1 MKRIIPLKYKLT
13 IISAVILTTMC
24 IIFAASSI
32 FSAYTLVDSVRT
44 VPAQSIA
51 DAAPVDPAAAE
62 VDAMPIDP
70 TTAKKLAAPA
80 SAALGQFRGT
90 TIWVM
95 ACLIVFGSALTYVF
109 AAKTL
114 KPLEQLTDTVNNIN
128 INNLDEKIP
137 IPGTGDEVDRL
148 TESFNDMTTKLDQAY
163 QVQKNFSANAAHEL
177 RTPLALIQTQVDVFQ
192 MREDRSL
199 TEYTALLS
207 SISESTDRLSHLV
220 NDLLSFTNNQD
231 VDMTRQVNLREL
243 LEETAFELEE
253 SAAAKQI
260 QITISGEGTVSG
272 SDSLLQR
279 AFFNLISNAIRYNVD
294 GGSIMVQISGKRVT
308 VADTGIGIPDE
319 AKPNIFN
326 TFFCVDKSR
335 SRELGGSG
343 LGLAIVKN
351 IIEKHNGY
359 IYVKDNDPQGSVF
372 VVGFDREK

>member
-1 MKRIIPLKYKLT
+1 MKRKIPLKIKLT
-13 IISAVILTTMC
+13 ITSVVILTAMC

-32 FSAYTLVDSVRT
+32 TSANMLVEAT
-44 VPAQSIA
+44 KTMPAQSIG
-51 DAAPVDPAAAE
+51 DATPANPAAAE
-62 VDAMPIDP
+62 TG
-70 TTAKKLAAPA
+70 TTP
-80 SAALGQFRGT
+80 STAALGQFRGD

-95 ACLIVFGSALTYVF
+95 ACLIVLGSALTYVF

-128 INNLDEKIP
+128 IHNLDEKIP
-137 IPGTGDEVDRL
+137 VPGTGDEVDRL
-148 TESFNDMTTKLDQAY
+148 TESFNDMTTKLNLAY

-199 TEYTALLS
+199 TEYTALLH

-220 NDLLSFTNNQD
+220 NDLLSFTNEQEI
-231 VDMTRQVNLREL
+231 DMTEQVNLREL
-243 LEETAFELEE
+243 IEETAFELEE
-253 SAAAKQI
+253 SAEKKQV
-260 QITISGEGTVSG
+260 QITISGEGTVNG

-279 AFFNLISNAIRYNVD
+279 AFYNLISNAIRYNVD
-294 GGSIMVQISGKRVT
+294 GGSIMVQISEKRVT

-359 IYVKDNDPQGSVF
+359 IYVKDNQPQGSVF
-372 VVGFDREK
+372 VVGFDRDELL

>member
-1 MKRIIPLKYKLT
+1 MKRKIPLKFKLT
-13 IISAVILTTMC
+13 ITSVLILTTMC

-32 FSAYTLVDSVRT
+32 FSANTLVEATKT
-44 VPAQSIA
+44 VPAQSIGNA
-51 DAAPVDPAAAE
+51 TPINPAAEEMVTTPFTAE
-62 VDAMPIDP
+62 
-70 TTAKKLAAPA
+70 
-80 SAALGQFRGT
+80 LGQFRGT
-90 TIWVM
+90 TIGVM

-114 KPLEQLTDTVNNIN
+114 KPLEQLTDTINNIN
-128 INNLDEKIP
+128 IHNLDEKIP

-148 TESFNDMTTKLDQAY
+148 TESFNDMTTKLNSAY

-192 MREDRSL
+192 MKADRSP
-199 TEYTALLS
+199 TEYTALLH

-220 NDLLSFTNNQD
+220 NDLLSFTNEQE
-231 VDMTRQVNLREL
+231 VDLTRQVNLREL

-260 QITISGEGTVSG
+260 TITISGEGTVPG
-272 SDSLLQR
+272 SDCMLQR
-279 AFFNLISNAIRYNVD
+279 AFYNLLSNAIRYNVD
-294 GGSIMVQISGKRVT
+294 SGRIIVQISEKKVT
-308 VADTGIGIPDE
+308 IADTGIGIPDE

-351 IIEKHNGY
+351 IIQKHNGY
-359 IYVKDNDPQGSVF
+359 IYVKDNQPKGSVF
-372 VVGFDREK
+372 VVGFDRDGLL